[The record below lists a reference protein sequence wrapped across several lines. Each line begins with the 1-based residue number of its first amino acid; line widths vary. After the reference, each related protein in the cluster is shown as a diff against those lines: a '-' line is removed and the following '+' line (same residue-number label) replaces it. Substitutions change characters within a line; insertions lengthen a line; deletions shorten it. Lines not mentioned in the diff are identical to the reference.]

1 MIKKTQLTTYVF
13 TQALK
18 ISMPVFFGYIAI
30 GIPFGL
36 MLSSQ
41 GYPWFLAPFMSIVMF
56 AGAGQYI
63 AVGLFASGASLGT
76 ALLTMLM
83 VNIRHVVYGLS
94 LIEPLKEYKKWRL
107 PIIFL
112 LTDETYAVLTSIQEP
127 ANVNRGMF
135 FTLIALLHY
144 SYWILGSII
153 GAVAGS
159 FIPISFEG
167 VDFALTSLFIV
178 LLLDQLKKTKSALAP
193 SIGFVVSLLS
203 LFILGPSRM
212 LLSAIAFGIAL
223 IILLQKP
230 ILKAKEENAS
240 QEFKGEH
247 NG

>member
-1 MIKKTQLTTYVF
+1 MKQNKITQYILLHAFKVS
-13 TQALK
+13 
-18 ISMPVFFGYIAI
+18 IPVFFGYIAI

-36 MLSSQ
+36 MLTSE
-41 GYPWFLAPFMSIVMF
+41 GYPWWLAPLMSIVMY
-56 AGAGQYI
+56 AGAGQYV
-63 AVGLFASGASLGT
+63 AVGLFASGASIGA
-76 ALLTMLM
+76 ALLTMIM
-83 VNIRHVVYGLS
+83 VNIRHIVYGLS
-94 LIEPLKEYKKWRL
+94 LIEPLKAYKQWKL

-112 LTDETYAVLTSIQEP
+112 LTDETYAVLTSVSEP
-127 ANVNRGMF
+127 PNTNRGLF
-135 FTLIALLHY
+135 FTLIALFHY

-230 ILKAKEENAS
+230 ILKAKEKKDT

>member
-1 MIKKTQLTTYVF
+1 MKQNKITQHTLLHAFKVS
-13 TQALK
+13 
-18 ISMPVFFGYIAI
+18 IPVFFGYIAI

-36 MLSSQ
+36 MLTSE
-41 GYPWFLAPFMSIVMF
+41 GYPWWLAPLMSIVMY
-56 AGAGQYI
+56 AGAGQYV
-63 AVGLFASGASLGT
+63 AVGLFASGASIGA
-76 ALLTMLM
+76 ALLTMIM
-83 VNIRHVVYGLS
+83 VNIRHIVYGLS
-94 LIEPLKEYKKWRL
+94 LIEPLKAYKQWKL

-230 ILKAKEENAS
+230 ILKVKNTT
-240 QEFKGEH
+240 QEFNGEH

>member
-1 MIKKTQLTTYVF
+1 
-13 TQALK
+13 
-18 ISMPVFFGYIAI
+18 
-30 GIPFGL
+30 
-36 MLSSQ
+36 
-41 GYPWFLAPFMSIVMF
+41 
-56 AGAGQYI
+56 
-63 AVGLFASGASLGT
+63 
-76 ALLTMLM
+76 
-83 VNIRHVVYGLS
+83 
-94 LIEPLKEYKKWRL
+94 
-107 PIIFL
+107 
-112 LTDETYAVLTSIQEP
+112 
-127 ANVNRGMF
+127 MF

>member
-1 MIKKTQLTTYVF
+1 MKESTKFTTHIF

-18 ISMPVFFGYIAI
+18 LSIPVFFGYIAI

-36 MLSSQ
+36 MLTSE
-41 GYPWFLAPFMSIVMF
+41 GYPWWLAPLMSIVMY
-56 AGAGQYI
+56 AGAGQYV
-63 AVGLFASGASLGT
+63 AVGLFASATPLSA
-76 ALLTMLM
+76 ALITMLLL
-83 VNIRHVVYGLS
+83 NIRHVVYGLS
-94 LIEPLKEYKKWRL
+94 LIEPLKNYKKWKL
-107 PIIFL
+107 PIVFL
-112 LTDETYAVLTSIQEP
+112 LTDETYAVLTSVQEP
-127 ANVNRGMF
+127 ANCNRGFF
-135 FTLIALLHY
+135 FTLIGLLHY
-144 SYWILGSII
+144 FYWTLGSLI
-153 GAVAGS
+153 GAIAGKI
-159 FIPISFEG
+159 IPFSFEG

-230 ILKAKEENAS
+230 ILKAKEKKDT
-240 QEFKGEH
+240 QEFEGEH